1 MSLVQWDP
9 GGMPHNCLIKMDLSL
24 MVVEYV
30 ENGHF
35 KGVFPSYYH
44 TFISN
49 SCVIMIAKPPFQVC
63 REPAQG
69 SSAPCLSSDL
79 LKCVTDVSESGLPPE
94 LVHPLPVDPCAANP
108 EPESLVQPL
117 SLVPVNSGDFV
128 SMPDLSQGGA
138 SENPD
143 QVTKGSFL
151 ESAEASLCKSV
162 ATMRLLT
169 IFTPVNHNA

>member
-24 MVVEYV
+24 MLVKKRIPVVLPYFHEY
-30 ENGHF
+30 H
-35 KGVFPSYYH
+35 
-44 TFISN
+44 
-49 SCVIMIAKPPFQVC
+49 SCVIKIAKPTFQVC
-63 REPAQG
+63 REPVLG

-94 LVHPLPVDPCAANP
+94 LVHPLPVEPCAANP

-143 QVTKGSFL
+143 QVTKGPFL
-151 ESAEASLCKSV
+151 ESAEASLCKSI
-162 ATMRLLT
+162 ATTRLIT